1 MYNLPMAQFEVF
13 HGMGVRVI
21 TIRDITRY
29 DAFYGFRRVIA
40 TIKD

>member
-1 MYNLPMAQFEVF
+1 MYNLPMSQFEVF
-13 HGMGVRVI
+13 HGMGLTVI
-21 TIRDITRY
+21 TIRDTSRY